1 MTSYTGLISGSK
13 TNCGAHSAK
22 MQEQTYIRAVPV
34 DAENLHSCPFNAI
47 IYSAVLGC
55 GIQSLIIRID
65 LPHIIL
71 DDDSHIS
78 GLIIQ
83 FKHVLYL
90 VKRLIE

>member
-1 MTSYTGLISGSK
+1 MI
-13 TNCGAHSAK
+13 HSPK
-22 MQEQTYIRAVPV
+22 VQVQIYIRAVPV

-47 IYSAVLGC
+47 IYSAIHGC
-55 GIQSLIIRID
+55 EIQSLIIRTD